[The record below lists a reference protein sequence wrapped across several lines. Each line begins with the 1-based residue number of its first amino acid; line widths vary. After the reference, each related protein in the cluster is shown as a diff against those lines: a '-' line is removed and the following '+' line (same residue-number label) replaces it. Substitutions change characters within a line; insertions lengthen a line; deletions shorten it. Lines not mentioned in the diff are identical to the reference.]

1 MNACTAQNVR
11 RISSMLKTVQVRMR
25 RTRLQYIPSR
35 RRRRRRR
42 LSSSRCVRSASI
54 SNSIVVVH
62 DGLGSRP
69 TREGASGEAEGRGK
83 VGDDVMTTRGVMKM
97 LRGDGASNSR
107 SRGREFDPRPWLRLR
122 TYDSGQVVH
131 TRVPWRRQSSLLYG
145 VVNLGTFA
153 FTWRCSEDC
162 SCEVNRTRWVFRARS
177 PECWV
182 LPPICSLAFAAVLR
196 W

>member
-35 RRRRRRR
+35 RRRRR
-42 LSSSRCVRSASI
+42 LSSSRRVRSASI

-97 LRGDGASNSR
+97 LRGLFL
-107 SRGREFDPRPWLRLR
+107 RGKQDEMSFP
-122 TYDSGQVVH
+122 
-131 TRVPWRRQSSLLYG
+131 
-145 VVNLGTFA
+145 
-153 FTWRCSEDC
+153 
-162 SCEVNRTRWVFRARS
+162 
-177 PECWV
+177 
-182 LPPICSLAFAAVLR
+182 CSLARVLSPPAHLQPCICR
-196 W
+196 RSPLIV

>member
-35 RRRRRRR
+35 RRRRR
-42 LSSSRCVRSASI
+42 LSSSRRVRSASI

-97 LRGDGASNSR
+97 LRGDGASNAR
-107 SRGREFDPRPWLRLR
+107 SGGREFDPRPWLRLR

-131 TRVPWRRQSSLLYG
+131 TRVP
-145 VVNLGTFA
+145 
-153 FTWRCSEDC
+153 
-162 SCEVNRTRWVFRARS
+162 
-177 PECWV
+177 
-182 LPPICSLAFAAVLR
+182 
-196 W
+196 